1 MSVLVKQNATR
12 KNIKINLNNKNHPVY
27 EPDKW
32 NANKYIKQTHNCY
45 AYALNLIDK
54 KQANKCK
61 QYMKTKKMRCPRPQ
75 PGQYSGYVNE
85 FNSKKVTCKQIEE
98 RMLKD
103 NPFIKKLKKNQ
114 ECPDGFYRIML
125 YIANDGSDYHFLRQD
140 KTGLW
145 SNKNGW
151 RIATNKDLKGKLIR
165 NPDLADKGK
174 YTVYCGD
181 YAVPNKSKYKHTLA
195 VFNE

>member
-1 MSVLVKQNATR
+1 MSMRIK
-12 KNIKINLNNKNHPVY
+12 KNVTHKNLINKNHPVY
-27 EPDKW
+27 EPEKW

-54 KQANKCK
+54 TQATKCK
-61 QYMKTKKMRCPRPQ
+61 QYIKTKKMRCPRPQ
-75 PGQYSGYVNE
+75 PGGYVDE
-85 FNSKKVTCKQIEE
+85 FNSKKVNCKHIEE

-140 KTGLW
+140 NSGLW
-145 SNKNGW
+145 SNKDGW
-151 RIATNKDLKGKLIR
+151 KIATNKDLKGRLIR
-165 NPDLADKGK
+165 HPDLADKGK
-174 YTVYCGD
+174 YTIYCGD
-181 YAVPNKSKYKHTLA
+181 YAVPNKSKYKHTLT
-195 VFNE
+195 VFR